1 MILVFCSISLLIFFG
16 TILWVGVEGIL
27 VPYKAQFS
35 RSTDQPSM
43 MKITYHIFLS
53 LIEKFKL
60 ISIDIYNHIYNSYIL
75 RAAFLLQFSIIPLC
89 LTSKINT
96 FEKVVKWSALSVL
109 VFILFAKI
117 NFTQWILW
125 VSPFLILLAKDRK
138 YIWGIIALDLISYI
152 QYPITFNLY
161 LKKQITANILLFVY
175 GLRIAILIAFTVHL
189 LSEVINDNYIYNIIK
204 KTICA

>member
-1 MILVFCSISLLIFFG
+1 MKWYLIVLLPVFLVYYYSEYRKINWSMILVFCSISLLIFFG
-16 TILWVGVEGIL
+16 TILWVGVECIL

-125 VSPFLILLAKDRK
+125 VSPFLILLAK
-138 YIWGIIALDLISYI
+138 
-152 QYPITFNLY
+152 LY
-161 LKKQITANILLFVY
+161 SIPNNF
-175 GLRIAILIAFTVHL
+175 
-189 LSEVINDNYIYNIIK
+189 
-204 KTICA
+204 